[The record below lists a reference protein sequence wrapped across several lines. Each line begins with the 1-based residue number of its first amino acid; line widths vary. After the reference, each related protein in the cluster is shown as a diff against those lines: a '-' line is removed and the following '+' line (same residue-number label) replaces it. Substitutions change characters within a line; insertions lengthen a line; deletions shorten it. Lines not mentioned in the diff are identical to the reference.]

1 MSAASD
7 RHSLPLGAIRPCAPT
22 RVLRPPSGDGWTH
35 EVKADGYRII
45 ARRDAGEVRLLSRPG
60 RDWTRAFPRIARA
73 LGSLPRDVILDGE
86 AIVLDANGHPDF
98 HALRGRERRNALL
111 LAFDCLA
118 ADGVD
123 LRRAPIEERRGVL
136 RNALRTAP
144 DGLRLMEPFRGDGA
158 AIFAHACALGLE
170 GIVSKRAG
178 SHYTC
183 GPSLAWLKT
192 LNPAYSRTRSAN

>member
-144 DGLRLMEPFRGDGA
+144 DGLRLMGDGA
-158 AIFAHACALGLE
+158 AIFAHACALRLE